1 MSENT
6 FMKLYREAT
15 LPQHG
20 TLYSGVPEASEADLM
35 ESFMAY
41 AEASANMERNGV
53 LYAEATQDLM
63 VAKGLSLVGAIMYG
77 EAEGGFFKK
86 IIAAIVRLYEKAKDF
101 VIKLLGRFKAN
112 KNYRMDIQY
121 IKDVLD
127 KVSKL
132 KTFNEDD
139 KINFKDYAYGAI
151 SNLIMGTIG
160 STLGT
165 NSTTR
170 TKTLLEVNLT
180 DKSGKTITIK
190 TLTDDL
196 EGITDIK
203 AAAKDAGK
211 GIEEKFRDVQSARHM
226 RDDESLIR
234 YMYDSAIKNGGV
246 SDPDLNGA
254 MFGDTST
261 QKPAEAIAKLWDSKA
276 DTVKKGGDIPK
287 AIEKL
292 KEAAD
297 NIKYD
302 DIEDALD
309 KGVSEY
315 KEKIDDLKKLMA
327 RVENKAEGIYS
338 DRSDEANNNQDAKD
352 NASSL
357 MKISTVYSTYMTRV
371 STAVVTAFNT
381 GKIQLDR
388 FIGYVKPLCTQL
400 DKLKNVQTSTAKE

>member
-20 TLYSGVPEASEADLM
+20 TLYGGVPEASEADLM

-63 VAKGLSLVGAIMYG
+63 TSKGLSLVGAIMYG

-139 KINFKDYAYGAI
+139 KISFKDYAFGAI
-151 SNLIMGTIG
+151 SNIIMGTIG
-160 STLGT
+160 TVKSGD
-165 NSTTR
+165 SR
-170 TKTLLEVNLT
+170 DKTLLGVNLD
-180 DKSGKTITIK
+180 DKKSITIAS
-190 TLTDDL
+190 LTNDL
-196 EGITDIK
+196 EAITELK
-203 AAAKDAGK
+203 EAGK
-211 GIEEKFRDVQSARHM
+211 GAGSGIEEKFRNIQSAKHM
-226 RDDESLIR
+226 RDEDTLLR
-234 YMYDSAIKNGGV
+234 YIYDRAIKLESGV
-246 SDPDLNGA
+246 PNVDLNGA
-254 MFGDTST
+254 NFSDNSP
-261 QKPAEAIAKLWDSKA
+261 QKAAEAIAKLWDAKS
-276 DTVKKGGDIPK
+276 DTVKSGNKIPEAIKNLK
-287 AIEKL
+287 A
-292 KEAAD
+292 AAD
-297 NIKYD
+297 KIVYD

-315 KEKIDDLKKLMA
+315 KEKIDDLKKLMD
-327 RVENKAEGIYS
+327 RVENKAQGIW
-338 DRSDEANNNQDAKD
+338 DDNSDEAKKNTNAKD
-352 NASSL
+352 NASAL
-357 MKISTVYSTYMTRV
+357 MRISTTYSTYMTRV

-388 FIGYVKPLCTQL
+388 FIGYVKPLCTNL
-400 DKLKNVQTSTAKE
+400 DKLKDVQTSKVE

>member
-20 TLYSGVPEASEADLM
+20 TLYGGVPEASEADLM

-63 VAKGLSLVGAIMYG
+63 TSKGLSLVGAIMYG

-139 KINFKDYAYGAI
+139 KISFKDYAFGAI
-151 SNLIMGTIG
+151 SNIIMGTIG
-160 STLGT
+160 TVKNGDS
-165 NSTTR
+165 R
-170 TKTLLEVNLT
+170 DKTLLGINLD
-180 DKSGKTITIK
+180 DKKSITIAS
-190 TLTDDL
+190 LTNDL
-196 EGITDIK
+196 EAITELK
-203 AAAKDAGK
+203 EAGK
-211 GIEEKFRDVQSARHM
+211 GAGAGIEEKFRNIQSAKHM
-226 RDDESLIR
+226 RDEDTLLR
-234 YMYDSAIKNGGV
+234 YIYDRAIKLESGV
-246 SDPDLNGA
+246 PNVDLNGA
-254 MFGDTST
+254 NFSDNSP
-261 QKPAEAIAKLWDSKA
+261 QKAAEAIAKLWDAKS
-276 DTVKKGGDIPK
+276 DTVKSGNKIPEAIKNLK
-287 AIEKL
+287 A
-292 KEAAD
+292 AAD
-297 NIKYD
+297 KIVYD

-315 KEKIDDLKKLMA
+315 KEKIDDLKKLME
-327 RVENKAEGIYS
+327 RVENKAQGIW
-338 DRSDEANNNQDAKD
+338 DDNSDEAKKNTNAKD
-352 NASSL
+352 NASAL
-357 MKISTVYSTYMTRV
+357 MRISTTYSTYMTRV

-388 FIGYVKPLCTQL
+388 FIGYVKPLCTNL
-400 DKLKNVQTSTAKE
+400 DKLKDVHISKVE

>member
-20 TLYSGVPEASEADLM
+20 TLYGGVPEASEADLM

-63 VAKGLSLVGAIMYG
+63 TSKGLSLVGAIMYG

-86 IIAAIVRLYEKAKDF
+86 IIAAIVKLYEKAKDF

-121 IKDVLD
+121 IKDVLA
-127 KVSKL
+127 KVSEL

-139 KINFKDYAYGAI
+139 KISFKDYAFGAI
-151 SNLIMGTIG
+151 SNIIMGTIG
-160 STLGT
+160 TVKNGDS
-165 NSTTR
+165 R
-170 TKTLLEVNLT
+170 DKTLLGINL
-180 DKSGKTITIK
+180 DDEKSITIK
-190 TLTDDL
+190 SLTDDL
-196 EGITDIK
+196 EAITDLK
-203 AAAKDAGK
+203 NAGANAGK
-211 GIEEKFRDVQSARHM
+211 NIEEKFRKVQSAKHM
-226 RDDESLIR
+226 RDEDSLLR
-234 YMYDSAIKNGGV
+234 YIYDRAIKSTSGV
-246 SDPDLNGA
+246 PNVDLNGA
-254 MFGDTST
+254 NFSDNSPM
-261 QKPAEAIAKLWDSKA
+261 KAAEAIAKLWDAKS
-276 DTVKKGGDIPK
+276 DTVKSGNKIPEAIKNLK
-287 AIEKL
+287 A
-292 KEAAD
+292 AAD
-297 NIKYD
+297 KIVYD

-315 KEKIDDLKKLMA
+315 KEKIDDLKKLME
-327 RVENKAEGIYS
+327 RVENKAQGVW
-338 DRSDEANNNQDAKD
+338 DDNSDEAKKNTNAKE
-352 NASSL
+352 NASAL
-357 MKISTVYSTYMTRV
+357 MRISTTYSTYMTRV

-388 FIGYVKPLCTQL
+388 FIGYVKPLCTNL
-400 DKLKNVQTSTAKE
+400 DKLKNVQTSKVE

>member
-20 TLYSGVPEASEADLM
+20 TLYGGVPEASEADLM

-63 VAKGLSLVGAIMYG
+63 NTKGLSLVGAIMYG

-121 IKDVLD
+121 IKDVLA
-127 KVSKL
+127 KVAGL

-139 KINFKDYAYGAI
+139 KISFKDYAYGAI
-151 SNLIMGTIG
+151 SNIIMGTIG
-160 STLGT
+160 TKLGT
-165 NSTTR
+165 GNNPTR

-180 DKSGKTITIK
+180 DKSGKTITVG
-190 TLTDDL
+190 TLTTEL
-196 EGITDIK
+196 EKITDLK
-203 AAAKDAGK
+203 AADKGAGK
-211 GIEEKFRDVQSARHM
+211 AVEDLFKDVQGAKHM

-234 YMYDSAIKNGGV
+234 YIYDSAIKNGGV
-246 SDPDLNGA
+246 TDPDLNGA
-254 MFGDTST
+254 IFGDTST
-261 QKPAEAIAKLWDSKA
+261 QKPAEAIAKLWDSKS

-292 KEAAD
+292 KAAAD

-327 RVENKAEGIYS
+327 RIENKAEGIYN
-338 DRSDEANNNQDAKD
+338 DRSDKENDNQDTKD
-352 NASSL
+352 NASAL
-357 MKISTVYSTYMTRV
+357 MRISTVYSTYMTRV

-388 FIGYVKPLCTQL
+388 FIGYVKPLCTNL
-400 DKLKNVQTSTAKE
+400 DKLKNVQTSKAE

>member
-20 TLYSGVPEASEADLM
+20 TLYGGVPEASEADLM

-63 VAKGLSLVGAIMYG
+63 TSKGLSLVGAIMYG

-139 KINFKDYAYGAI
+139 KISFKDYAFGAI
-151 SNLIMGTIG
+151 SNIIMGTIG
-160 STLGT
+160 TVKNGES
-165 NSTTR
+165 R
-170 TKTLLEVNLT
+170 DKTLLGINLD
-180 DKSGKTITIK
+180 DKKSITIAS
-190 TLTDDL
+190 LTNDL
-196 EGITDIK
+196 EAITDLK
-203 AAAKDAGK
+203 EASKGAGS
-211 GIEEKFRDVQSARHM
+211 GIEEKFRNIQSAKHM
-226 RDDESLIR
+226 RDEDTLLR
-234 YMYDSAIKNGGV
+234 YIYDRAIKLESGV
-246 SDPDLNGA
+246 PNVDLNGA
-254 MFGDTST
+254 NFSDNSP
-261 QKPAEAIAKLWDSKA
+261 QKAAEAIAKLWDAKS
-276 DTVKKGGDIPK
+276 DTVKSGNKIPEAIKNLK
-287 AIEKL
+287 A
-292 KEAAD
+292 AAD
-297 NIKYD
+297 KIVYD

-315 KEKIDDLKKLMA
+315 KEKIDDLKKLME
-327 RVENKAEGIYS
+327 RVENKAQGVW
-338 DRSDEANNNQDAKD
+338 DDNSDEAKKNTNAKD
-352 NASSL
+352 NASAL
-357 MKISTVYSTYMTRV
+357 MRISTTYSTYMTRV

-388 FIGYVKPLCTQL
+388 FIGYVKPLCTNL
-400 DKLKNVQTSTAKE
+400 DKLKNVQTSKVE

>member
-20 TLYSGVPEASEADLM
+20 TLYGGVPEASEADLM

-53 LYAEATQDLM
+53 LYAEATQELM
-63 VAKGLSLVGAIMYG
+63 TSKGLSLVGAIMYG

-139 KINFKDYAYGAI
+139 KISFKDYAFGAI
-151 SNLIMGTIG
+151 SNIIMGTIG
-160 STLGT
+160 TVKNGDS
-165 NSTTR
+165 R
-170 TKTLLEVNLT
+170 DKTLLGINLD
-180 DKSGKTITIK
+180 DKKSITIAS
-190 TLTDDL
+190 LTNDL
-196 EGITDIK
+196 EAITELK
-203 AAAKDAGK
+203 EAGK
-211 GIEEKFRDVQSARHM
+211 GAGAGIEEKFRNIQSAKHM
-226 RDDESLIR
+226 RDEDTLLR
-234 YMYDSAIKNGGV
+234 YIYDRAIKLESGV
-246 SDPDLNGA
+246 SNVDLNGA
-254 MFGDTST
+254 NFSDNSP
-261 QKPAEAIAKLWDSKA
+261 QKAAEAIAKLWDAKS
-276 DTVKKGGDIPK
+276 DTVKSGNKIPEAIKNLK
-287 AIEKL
+287 A
-292 KEAAD
+292 AAD
-297 NIKYD
+297 KIVYD
-302 DIEDALD
+302 NIEDALD

-315 KEKIDDLKKLMA
+315 KEKIDDLKKLME
-327 RVENKAEGIYS
+327 RVENKAQGIW
-338 DRSDEANNNQDAKD
+338 DDNSDEAKKNTNAKD
-352 NASSL
+352 NASAL
-357 MKISTVYSTYMTRV
+357 MRISTTYSTYMTRV

-388 FIGYVKPLCTQL
+388 FIGYVKPLCTNL
-400 DKLKNVQTSTAKE
+400 DKLKDVQTSKVE

>member
-20 TLYSGVPEASEADLM
+20 TLYGGVPEASEADLM

-53 LYAEATQDLM
+53 LYAEATQELM
-63 VAKGLSLVGAIMYG
+63 SSKGLSLVGAIMYG

-86 IIAAIVRLYEKAKDF
+86 IVAAIVKLYEKAKDF

-121 IKDVLD
+121 IKDVLT
-127 KVSKL
+127 KVSGL

-139 KINFKDYAYGAI
+139 KISFKDYAYGAI
-151 SNLIMGTIG
+151 SNIIMGTIG
-160 STLGT
+160 TVKNGD
-165 NSTTR
+165 TR
-170 TKTLLEVNLT
+170 DKTLLGVNL
-180 DKSGKTITIK
+180 DDDKTITIT
-190 TLTDDL
+190 TLTNDL
-196 EGITDIK
+196 EAITDIK
-203 AAAKDAGK
+203 AAGAEAGK
-211 GIEEKFRDVQSARHM
+211 KIEEKFRKVQSAKHM
-226 RDDESLIR
+226 RDEDTLLR
-234 YMYDSAIKNGGV
+234 YIYDRAIKSTAGV
-246 SDPDLNGA
+246 QNVDLNGA
-254 MFGDTST
+254 NFSDNSP
-261 QKPAEAIAKLWDSKA
+261 QKAAEAIAKLWDAKS
-276 DTVKKGGDIPK
+276 DTVKSGNKIPEAIKNLK
-287 AIEKL
+287 A
-292 KEAAD
+292 AAD
-297 NIKYD
+297 KIVYD

-327 RVENKAEGIYS
+327 RVENKAQGIWDDNS
-338 DRSDEANNNQDAKD
+338 DDAKNNTD
-352 NASSL
+352 AKNNASSL
-357 MKISTVYSTYMTRV
+357 MRISTTYSTYMTRV

-388 FIGYVKPLCTQL
+388 FIGYVKPLCTNL
-400 DKLKNVQTSTAKE
+400 DKLKDVQTSKVTNP

>member
-121 IKDVLD
+121 IKDVLA
-127 KVSKL
+127 KVSGL

-234 YMYDSAIKNGGV
+234 YIYDSAIKNGGV

-292 KEAAD
+292 K
-297 NIKYD
+297 
-302 DIEDALD
+302 
-309 KGVSEY
+309 
-315 KEKIDDLKKLMA
+315 
-327 RVENKAEGIYS
+327 
-338 DRSDEANNNQDAKD
+338 
-352 NASSL
+352 
-357 MKISTVYSTYMTRV
+357 
-371 STAVVTAFNT
+371 
-381 GKIQLDR
+381 
-388 FIGYVKPLCTQL
+388 
-400 DKLKNVQTSTAKE
+400 

>member
-20 TLYSGVPEASEADLM
+20 TLYGGVPEASEADLM

-63 VAKGLSLVGAIMYG
+63 ESKGLSLVGAIMYG

-86 IIAAIVRLYEKAKDF
+86 IIAAIVKLYEKAKDF

-127 KVSKL
+127 KVAGL

-139 KINFKDYAYGAI
+139 KVSFRDYAYEAI
-151 SNLIMGTIG
+151 ANLIMGTIG
-160 STLGT
+160 TVKNGDKRDKSLLG
-165 NSTTR
+165 
-170 TKTLLEVNLT
+170 VNL
-180 DKSGKTITIK
+180 DDNKQKTIA
-190 TLTDDL
+190 TLTKEL
-196 EGITDIK
+196 EDATELKD
-203 AAAKDAGK
+203 AAKDTGK
-211 GIEEKFRDVQSARHM
+211 NIEQSFRDVQNAKHM
-226 RDDESLIR
+226 RDDDSLLR
-234 YMYDSAIKNGGV
+234 YIYNRAVTKSGTV
-246 SDPDLNGA
+246 TPDLNGA
-254 MFGDTST
+254 RFEENSP
-261 QKPAEAIAKLWDSKA
+261 QKPAEAIAKLWESSS

-287 AIEKL
+287 AIAKL
-292 KEAAD
+292 QSAAKT
-297 NIKYD
+297 IVYD

-315 KEKIDDLKKLMA
+315 KEKIDDLKKLMS
-327 RVENKAEGIYS
+327 RMESKAEGIYNDNS
-338 DRSDEANNNQDAKD
+338 DAAKDNRDLKD

-357 MKISTVYSTYMTRV
+357 MRISTTYSTLMTRV

-400 DKLKNVQTSTAKE
+400 DKLKNVQTSKAE

>member
-20 TLYSGVPEASEADLM
+20 TLYGGVPEASEADLM

-53 LYAEATQDLM
+53 LYAEATQELM
-63 VAKGLSLVGAIMYG
+63 NSKGLSLVGAIMYG

-132 KTFNEDD
+132 TTFNEDD
-139 KINFKDYAYGAI
+139 KISFKDYAYEAI
-151 SNLIMGTIG
+151 SNIIMGTIG
-160 STLGT
+160 SKLAKGA
-165 NSTTR
+165 TTR
-170 TKTLLEVNLT
+170 TKTLLQINLT
-180 DKSGKTITIK
+180 DKTGETVTISKLTEELEKITDLKEASAGAGKTV
-190 TLTDDL
+190 
-196 EGITDIK
+196 EGLFK
-203 AAAKDAGK
+203 
-211 GIEEKFRDVQSARHM
+211 DVQQARHM
-226 RDDESLIR
+226 RDDESLVR
-234 YMYDSAIKNGGV
+234 YIYDSAIKNGGIT
-246 SDPDLNGA
+246 DPDLNGA
-254 MFGDTST
+254 IFGDTST

-287 AIEKL
+287 AIAKL
-292 KEAAD
+292 NSAAK
-297 NIKYD
+297 NIVYD

-327 RVENKAEGIYS
+327 RIENKAEGVYN
-338 DRSDEANNNQDAKD
+338 DRTDKENDNQDVKD
-352 NASSL
+352 NASAL
-357 MKISTVYSTYMTRV
+357 MRISTVYSTYMTRV

-388 FIGYVKPLCTQL
+388 FIGYVKPLCTTL

>member
-20 TLYSGVPEASEADLM
+20 TLYGGVPEASEADLM

-63 VAKGLSLVGAIMYG
+63 TSKGLSLVGAIMYG

-86 IIAAIVRLYEKAKDF
+86 IIAAIVKLYEKAKDF

-121 IKDVLD
+121 IKDVLA
-127 KVSKL
+127 KVSEL

-139 KINFKDYAYGAI
+139 KISFKDYAFGAI
-151 SNLIMGTIG
+151 SNIIMGTIG
-160 STLGT
+160 TVKNGDS
-165 NSTTR
+165 R
-170 TKTLLEVNLT
+170 DKTLLGVNL
-180 DKSGKTITIK
+180 DDEKSITITS
-190 TLTDDL
+190 LTNDL
-196 EGITDIK
+196 EAITEL
-203 AAAKDAGK
+203 KDAGK
-211 GIEEKFRDVQSARHM
+211 DAGKKIEEKFRKVQSAKHM
-226 RDDESLIR
+226 RDEDTLLR
-234 YMYDSAIKNGGV
+234 YIYDRAIKLTTGV
-246 SDPDLNGA
+246 QNVDLNGA
-254 MFGDTST
+254 NFSDNSPM
-261 QKPAEAIAKLWDSKA
+261 KAAEAIAKLWDAKS
-276 DTVKKGGDIPK
+276 DTVKSGNKIPEAIKNLK
-287 AIEKL
+287 A
-292 KEAAD
+292 AAD
-297 NIKYD
+297 KIVYD

-327 RVENKAEGIYS
+327 RVENKAQGIW
-338 DRSDEANNNQDAKD
+338 DDNSDEAKNNTNAKE

-357 MKISTVYSTYMTRV
+357 MRISTTYSTYMTRV

-388 FIGYVKPLCTQL
+388 FIGYVKPLCTNL
-400 DKLKNVQTSTAKE
+400 DKLKNVQTSKVE

>member
-20 TLYSGVPEASEADLM
+20 TLYGGVPEASEADLM

-63 VAKGLSLVGAIMYG
+63 SSKGLSLVGAIMYG

-86 IIAAIVRLYEKAKDF
+86 IIAAIVKLYEKAKDF

-121 IKDVLD
+121 IKDVLA
-127 KVSKL
+127 KVSEL

-139 KINFKDYAYGAI
+139 KISFKDYAFGAI
-151 SNLIMGTIG
+151 SNIIMGTIG
-160 STLGT
+160 TVKNGDS
-165 NSTTR
+165 R
-170 TKTLLEVNLT
+170 DKTLLGVNLDD
-180 DKSGKTITIK
+180 DKSITITS
-190 TLTDDL
+190 LTNDL
-196 EGITDIK
+196 EAITEL
-203 AAAKDAGK
+203 KDAGK
-211 GIEEKFRDVQSARHM
+211 DAGKKIEEKFRKVQSAKHM
-226 RDDESLIR
+226 RDEDTLLR
-234 YMYDSAIKNGGV
+234 YIYDRAIKLTTGV
-246 SDPDLNGA
+246 QNVDLNGA
-254 MFGDTST
+254 NFSDNSPM
-261 QKPAEAIAKLWDSKA
+261 KAAEAIAKLWDAKS
-276 DTVKKGGDIPK
+276 DTVKSGNKIPEAIKNLK
-287 AIEKL
+287 A
-292 KEAAD
+292 AAD
-297 NIKYD
+297 KIVYD

-327 RVENKAEGIYS
+327 RVENKAQGIW
-338 DRSDEANNNQDAKD
+338 DDNSDEAKNNTNAKE

-357 MKISTVYSTYMTRV
+357 MRISTTYSTYMTRV

-388 FIGYVKPLCTQL
+388 FIGYVKPLCTNL
-400 DKLKNVQTSTAKE
+400 DKLKNVQTSKVE

>member
-20 TLYSGVPEASEADLM
+20 TLYGGVPEASEADLM

-63 VAKGLSLVGAIMYG
+63 TSKGLSLVGAIMYG

-139 KINFKDYAYGAI
+139 KISFKDYAFGAI
-151 SNLIMGTIG
+151 SNIIMGTIG
-160 STLGT
+160 TVKNGES
-165 NSTTR
+165 R
-170 TKTLLEVNLT
+170 DKTLLGINLD
-180 DKSGKTITIK
+180 DKKSITIAL
-190 TLTDDL
+190 LTNDL
-196 EGITDIK
+196 EAITDLK
-203 AAAKDAGK
+203 EASKGAGSD
-211 GIEEKFRDVQSARHM
+211 IEEKFRNIQSAKHM
-226 RDDESLIR
+226 RDEDTLLR
-234 YMYDSAIKNGGV
+234 YIYDRAIKLESGV
-246 SDPDLNGA
+246 PNVDLNGA
-254 MFGDTST
+254 NFSDNSP
-261 QKPAEAIAKLWDSKA
+261 QKAAEAIAKLWDAKS
-276 DTVKKGGDIPK
+276 DTVKSGNKIPEAIKNLK
-287 AIEKL
+287 A
-292 KEAAD
+292 AAD
-297 NIKYD
+297 KIVYD

-315 KEKIDDLKKLMA
+315 KEKIDDLKKLME
-327 RVENKAEGIYS
+327 RVENKAQGVW
-338 DRSDEANNNQDAKD
+338 DDNSDEAKKNTNAKD
-352 NASSL
+352 NASTL
-357 MKISTVYSTYMTRV
+357 MRISTTYSTYMTRV

-388 FIGYVKPLCTQL
+388 FIGYVKPLCTNL
-400 DKLKNVQTSTAKE
+400 DKLKNVQTSKVE

>member
-20 TLYSGVPEASEADLM
+20 TLYGGVPEASEADLM

-53 LYAEATQDLM
+53 LYAEATQELM
-63 VAKGLSLVGAIMYG
+63 SSKGLSLVGAIMYG

-86 IIAAIVRLYEKAKDF
+86 IIAAIVKLYEKAKDF

-121 IKDVLD
+121 IKDVLT
-127 KVSKL
+127 KVSGL

-139 KINFKDYAYGAI
+139 KISFKDYAYGAI
-151 SNLIMGTIG
+151 SNIIMGTIG
-160 STLGT
+160 TVKNGD
-165 NSTTR
+165 TR
-170 TKTLLEVNLT
+170 DKTLLGVNLDD
-180 DKSGKTITIK
+180 DKAITI
-190 TLTDDL
+190 TDDL
-196 EGITDIK
+196 EAITDLK
-203 AAAKDAGK
+203 NAGANAGK
-211 GIEEKFRDVQSARHM
+211 NIEEKFRKVQSAKHM
-226 RDDESLIR
+226 RDEDTLLR
-234 YMYDSAIKNGGV
+234 YIYDRAIKSTAGV
-246 SDPDLNGA
+246 QNVDLNGA
-254 MFGDTST
+254 NFSDNSP
-261 QKPAEAIAKLWDSKA
+261 QKAAEAIAKLWDAKS
-276 DTVKKGGDIPK
+276 DTVKSGNKIPEAIKNLK
-287 AIEKL
+287 A
-292 KEAAD
+292 AAD
-297 NIKYD
+297 KIVYD

-327 RVENKAEGIYS
+327 RVENKAQGIWDDNS
-338 DRSDEANNNQDAKD
+338 DDAKNNTD
-352 NASSL
+352 AKNNASSL
-357 MKISTVYSTYMTRV
+357 MRISTTYSTYMTRV

-388 FIGYVKPLCTQL
+388 FIGYVKPLCTNL
-400 DKLKNVQTSTAKE
+400 DKLKDVQTSKVTNP

>member
-20 TLYSGVPEASEADLM
+20 TLYGGVPEASEADLM

-63 VAKGLSLVGAIMYG
+63 TSKGLSLVGAIMYG

-139 KINFKDYAYGAI
+139 KISFKDYAFGAI
-151 SNLIMGTIG
+151 SNIIMGTIG
-160 STLGT
+160 TVKNGES
-165 NSTTR
+165 R
-170 TKTLLEVNLT
+170 DKTLLGINLD
-180 DKSGKTITIK
+180 DKKSITIAS
-190 TLTDDL
+190 LTNDL
-196 EGITDIK
+196 EAITDLK
-203 AAAKDAGK
+203 EASKGAGS
-211 GIEEKFRDVQSARHM
+211 GIEEKFRNIQSAKHM
-226 RDDESLIR
+226 RDEDTLLR
-234 YMYDSAIKNGGV
+234 YIYDRAIKLESGV
-246 SDPDLNGA
+246 PNVDLNGA
-254 MFGDTST
+254 NFSDNSPH
-261 QKPAEAIAKLWDSKA
+261 KAAEAIAKLWDAKS
-276 DTVKKGGDIPK
+276 DTVKSGNKIPEAIKNLK
-287 AIEKL
+287 A
-292 KEAAD
+292 AAD
-297 NIKYD
+297 KIVYD

-315 KEKIDDLKKLMA
+315 KEKIDDLKKLME
-327 RVENKAEGIYS
+327 RVENKAQGVW
-338 DRSDEANNNQDAKD
+338 DDNSDEAKKNTNAKD
-352 NASSL
+352 NASAL
-357 MKISTVYSTYMTRV
+357 MRISTTYSTYMTRV

-388 FIGYVKPLCTQL
+388 FIGYVKPLCTNL
-400 DKLKNVQTSTAKE
+400 DKLKNVQTSKVE

>member
-20 TLYSGVPEASEADLM
+20 TLYGGVPEASEADLM

-53 LYAEATQDLM
+53 LYAEATQELM
-63 VAKGLSLVGAIMYG
+63 SSKGLSLVGAIMYG

-86 IIAAIVRLYEKAKDF
+86 IVAAIVKLYEKAKDF

-121 IKDVLD
+121 IKDVLT
-127 KVSKL
+127 KVSGL

-139 KINFKDYAYGAI
+139 KISFKDYAYGAI
-151 SNLIMGTIG
+151 SNIIMGTIG
-160 STLGT
+160 TVKNGD
-165 NSTTR
+165 TR
-170 TKTLLEVNLT
+170 DKTLLGVNL
-180 DKSGKTITIK
+180 DDDKTITIT
-190 TLTDDL
+190 TLTNDL

-203 AAAKDAGK
+203 AAGAEAGK
-211 GIEEKFRDVQSARHM
+211 KIEEKFRKVQSAKHM
-226 RDDESLIR
+226 RDEDTLLR
-234 YMYDSAIKNGGV
+234 YIYDRAIKSTAGV
-246 SDPDLNGA
+246 QNVDLNGA
-254 MFGDTST
+254 NFSDNSP
-261 QKPAEAIAKLWDSKA
+261 QKAAEAIAKLWDAKS
-276 DTVKKGGDIPK
+276 DTVKSGNKIPEAIKNLK
-287 AIEKL
+287 A
-292 KEAAD
+292 AAD
-297 NIKYD
+297 KIVYD

-327 RVENKAEGIYS
+327 RVENKAQGIWDDNS
-338 DRSDEANNNQDAKD
+338 DDAKNNTD
-352 NASSL
+352 AKNNASSL
-357 MKISTVYSTYMTRV
+357 MRISTTYSTYMTRV

-388 FIGYVKPLCTQL
+388 FIGYVKPLCTNL
-400 DKLKNVQTSTAKE
+400 DKLKDVQTSKVTNP

>member
-20 TLYSGVPEASEADLM
+20 TLYGGVPEASEADLM

-63 VAKGLSLVGAIMYG
+63 TSKGLSLVGAIMYG

-139 KINFKDYAYGAI
+139 KISFKDYAFGAI
-151 SNLIMGTIG
+151 SNIIMGTIG
-160 STLGT
+160 TVKSGD
-165 NSTTR
+165 SR
-170 TKTLLEVNLT
+170 DKTLLGVNLD
-180 DKSGKTITIK
+180 DKKSITIAS
-190 TLTDDL
+190 LTNDL
-196 EGITDIK
+196 EAITELK
-203 AAAKDAGK
+203 EAGK
-211 GIEEKFRDVQSARHM
+211 GAGSGIEEKFRNIQSAKHM
-226 RDDESLIR
+226 RDEDTLLR
-234 YMYDSAIKNGGV
+234 YIYDRAIKLESGV
-246 SDPDLNGA
+246 PNVDLNGA
-254 MFGDTST
+254 NFSDNSP
-261 QKPAEAIAKLWDSKA
+261 QKAAEAIAKLWDAKS
-276 DTVKKGGDIPK
+276 DTVKSGNKIPEAIKNLK
-287 AIEKL
+287 A
-292 KEAAD
+292 AAD
-297 NIKYD
+297 KIVYD
-302 DIEDALD
+302 NIEDALD

-315 KEKIDDLKKLMA
+315 KEKIDDLKKLMD
-327 RVENKAEGIYS
+327 RVENKAQGIW
-338 DRSDEANNNQDAKD
+338 DDNSDEAKKNTNAKD
-352 NASSL
+352 NASAL
-357 MKISTVYSTYMTRV
+357 MRISTTYSTYMTRV

-388 FIGYVKPLCTQL
+388 FIGYVKPLCTNL
-400 DKLKNVQTSTAKE
+400 DKLKDVQTSKVE

>member
-20 TLYSGVPEASEADLM
+20 TLYGGVPEASEADLM

-63 VAKGLSLVGAIMYG
+63 TSKGLSLVGAIMYG

-139 KINFKDYAYGAI
+139 KISFKDYAFGAI
-151 SNLIMGTIG
+151 SNIIMGTIG
-160 STLGT
+160 TVKSGD
-165 NSTTR
+165 SR
-170 TKTLLEVNLT
+170 DKTLLGVNLD
-180 DKSGKTITIK
+180 DKKSITIAS
-190 TLTDDL
+190 LTNDL
-196 EGITDIK
+196 EAITELK
-203 AAAKDAGK
+203 EAGK
-211 GIEEKFRDVQSARHM
+211 GAGSDIEEKFRNIQSAKHM
-226 RDDESLIR
+226 RDEDTLLR
-234 YMYDSAIKNGGV
+234 YIYDRAIKLESGV
-246 SDPDLNGA
+246 PNVDLNGA
-254 MFGDTST
+254 NFSDNSP
-261 QKPAEAIAKLWDSKA
+261 QKAAEAIAKLWDAKS
-276 DTVKKGGDIPK
+276 DTVKSGNKIPEAIKNLK
-287 AIEKL
+287 A
-292 KEAAD
+292 AAD
-297 NIKYD
+297 KIVYD

-315 KEKIDDLKKLMA
+315 KEKIDDLKKLMD
-327 RVENKAEGIYS
+327 RVENKAQGIW
-338 DRSDEANNNQDAKD
+338 DDNSDEAKKNTNAKD
-352 NASSL
+352 NASAL
-357 MKISTVYSTYMTRV
+357 MRISTTYSTYMTRV

-388 FIGYVKPLCTQL
+388 FIGYVKPLCTNL
-400 DKLKNVQTSTAKE
+400 DKLKNVQTSKVE

>member
-20 TLYSGVPEASEADLM
+20 TLYGGVPEASEADLM

-63 VAKGLSLVGAIMYG
+63 TSKGLSLVGAIMYG

-86 IIAAIVRLYEKAKDF
+86 IIAAIVKLYEKAKDF

-121 IKDVLD
+121 IKDVLT
-127 KVSKL
+127 KVAGL
-132 KTFNEDD
+132 TTFNEDD
-139 KINFKDYAYGAI
+139 KVSFKDYAYEAI
-151 SNLIMGTIG
+151 SNIIMGTIG
-160 STLGT
+160 SKLGT
-165 NSTTR
+165 GNNTR

-180 DKSGKTITIK
+180 DKSGKTITVG
-190 TLTDDL
+190 TLTTEL
-196 EGITDIK
+196 EKITDLKDAKAGAGK
-203 AAAKDAGK
+203 AA
-211 GIEEKFRDVQSARHM
+211 EELFKDVQQAKHM
-226 RDDESLIR
+226 RDDDSLLR
-234 YMYDSAIKNGGV
+234 YMYDSAIKNGGIT
-246 SDPDLNGA
+246 DPDLNGA
-254 MFGDTST
+254 IFGDTST
-261 QKPAEAIAKLWDSKA
+261 QKPAEAIAKLWDSKT
-276 DTVKKGGDIPK
+276 DNVKKGGEIPK
-287 AIEKL
+287 AIAKL
-292 KEAAD
+292 KAAAD

-327 RVENKAEGIYS
+327 RIENKAEGIYN
-338 DRSDEANNNQDAKD
+338 DRDSNDSQDTKD
-352 NASSL
+352 NASAL
-357 MKISTVYSTYMTRV
+357 MRISTVYSTYMTRV

-388 FIGYVKPLCTQL
+388 FIGYVKPLCTTL
-400 DKLKNVQTSTAKE
+400 DKLKNVQTSSANKS

>member
-20 TLYSGVPEASEADLM
+20 TLYGGVPEASEADLM

-53 LYAEATQDLM
+53 LYAEATQELISS
-63 VAKGLSLVGAIMYG
+63 KGLSLVGAIMYG

-86 IIAAIVRLYEKAKDF
+86 IVAAIVKLYEKAKDF

-121 IKDVLD
+121 IKDVLT
-127 KVSKL
+127 KVSGL

-139 KINFKDYAYGAI
+139 KISFKDYAYGAI
-151 SNLIMGTIG
+151 SNIIMGTIG
-160 STLGT
+160 TVKNGD
-165 NSTTR
+165 TR
-170 TKTLLEVNLT
+170 DKTLLGVNL
-180 DKSGKTITIK
+180 DDDKTITIT
-190 TLTDDL
+190 TLTNDL

-203 AAAKDAGK
+203 AAGAEAGK
-211 GIEEKFRDVQSARHM
+211 KIEEKFRKVQSAKHM
-226 RDDESLIR
+226 RDEDTLLR
-234 YMYDSAIKNGGV
+234 YIYDRAIKSTAGV
-246 SDPDLNGA
+246 QNVDLNGA
-254 MFGDTST
+254 NFSDNSP
-261 QKPAEAIAKLWDSKA
+261 QKAAEAIAKLWDAKS
-276 DTVKKGGDIPK
+276 DTVKSGNKIPEAIKNLK
-287 AIEKL
+287 A
-292 KEAAD
+292 AAD
-297 NIKYD
+297 KIVYD

-327 RVENKAEGIYS
+327 RVENKAQGIWDDNS
-338 DRSDEANNNQDAKD
+338 DDAKNNTD
-352 NASSL
+352 AKNNASSL
-357 MKISTVYSTYMTRV
+357 MRISTTYSTYMTRV

-388 FIGYVKPLCTQL
+388 FIGYVKPLCTNL
-400 DKLKNVQTSTAKE
+400 DKLKDVQTSKVTNP

>member
-20 TLYSGVPEASEADLM
+20 TLYGGVPEASEADLM

-53 LYAEATQDLM
+53 LYAEATQELM
-63 VAKGLSLVGAIMYG
+63 TSKGLSLVGAIMYG

-86 IIAAIVRLYEKAKDF
+86 IIAAIVKLYEKAKDF

-139 KINFKDYAYGAI
+139 KISFKDYAFGAI
-151 SNLIMGTIG
+151 SNIIMGTIG
-160 STLGT
+160 TVKNGDS
-165 NSTTR
+165 R
-170 TKTLLEVNLT
+170 DKTLLGINLD
-180 DKSGKTITIK
+180 DKKSITIAS
-190 TLTDDL
+190 LTNDL
-196 EGITDIK
+196 EAITDLK
-203 AAAKDAGK
+203 EASKGAGS
-211 GIEEKFRDVQSARHM
+211 GIEEKFRNIQSAKHM
-226 RDDESLIR
+226 RDEDTLLR
-234 YMYDSAIKNGGV
+234 YIYDRAIKLESGV
-246 SDPDLNGA
+246 PNVDLNGA
-254 MFGDTST
+254 NFSDNSP
-261 QKPAEAIAKLWDSKA
+261 QKAAEAIAKLWDAKS
-276 DTVKKGGDIPK
+276 DTVKSGNKIPEAIKNLK
-287 AIEKL
+287 A
-292 KEAAD
+292 AAD
-297 NIKYD
+297 KIVYD

-315 KEKIDDLKKLMA
+315 KEKIDDLKKLME
-327 RVENKAEGIYS
+327 RVENKAQGVW
-338 DRSDEANNNQDAKD
+338 DDNSDEAKKNTNAKD
-352 NASSL
+352 NASAL
-357 MKISTVYSTYMTRV
+357 MRISTTYSTYMTRV

-388 FIGYVKPLCTQL
+388 FIGYVKPLCTNL
-400 DKLKNVQTSTAKE
+400 DKLKDVQTSKVE

>member
-1 MSENT
+1 
-6 FMKLYREAT
+6 
-15 LPQHG
+15 
-20 TLYSGVPEASEADLM
+20 
-35 ESFMAY
+35 
-41 AEASANMERNGV
+41 
-53 LYAEATQDLM
+53 
-63 VAKGLSLVGAIMYG
+63 
-77 EAEGGFFKK
+77 
-86 IIAAIVRLYEKAKDF
+86 
-101 VIKLLGRFKAN
+101 
-112 KNYRMDIQY
+112 
-121 IKDVLD
+121 
-127 KVSKL
+127 
-132 KTFNEDD
+132 
-139 KINFKDYAYGAI
+139 
-151 SNLIMGTIG
+151 
-160 STLGT
+160 
-165 NSTTR
+165 
-170 TKTLLEVNLT
+170 
-180 DKSGKTITIK
+180 
-190 TLTDDL
+190 
-196 EGITDIK
+196 
-203 AAAKDAGK
+203 
-211 GIEEKFRDVQSARHM
+211 M